1 MSNVTR
7 AKVLAAQAGE
17 NHGEKWGLTRYF
29 WFLELLELYIYTHL
43 GFSLL
48 VFALLFV
55 CLHVDHDDVTNASLC
70 LCLFIYIYTTQTFSS
85 ADESWKEETRLLLLW
100 VGPLVT
106 LHTIVFTYIASV
118 VKPLFV
124 FVICFVFIECLLFN
138 VIILIVV

>member
-70 LCLFIYIYTTQTFSS
+70 LSFYIYIYHSDVQ
-85 ADESWKEETRLLLLW
+85 
-100 VGPLVT
+100 
-106 LHTIVFTYIASV
+106 
-118 VKPLFV
+118 
-124 FVICFVFIECLLFN
+124 
-138 VIILIVV
+138 